1 MCNALLLKHYT
12 TASVNNVVLC
22 LHPHNSLEE
31 KHHQFTP
38 SSVFNPTLPSKKLH
52 PANQEHEQLSP
63 PHPPIHQAR
72 ETQHQLQMLLN
83 ADDCGNPPTIIKTW
97 VPVSNSL
104 FGWFCHLRQAGKH
117 GSVCQIMGPSPLG
130 LSLNLG
136 SSPKTSGDLNIS
148 CLLSL
153 YKPVSC
159 KSQNELDHAASS
171 HPSKANKC
179 LAILQ
184 TLGRTATDMLH
195 NTFLIHL
202 PSMTDIPDPH
212 CLGALGR
219 ETGFSGFSDPGSR
232 THGHTGYMAAENG
245 SNYCFTKWELTLSR
259 TIKPKRKTPLYLPR
273 LIN

>member
-1 MCNALLLKHYT
+1 MNVPEKVLLYCLMYNALLLKHYT

-104 FGWFCHLRQAGKH
+104 FGWFCHLKQESCCFNINHSSWQCEKAFNLLKCLH
-117 GSVCQIMGPSPLG
+117 PL
-130 LSLNLG
+130 LG
-136 SSPKTSGDLNIS
+136 FPGDLKI
-148 CLLSL
+148 
-153 YKPVSC
+153 
-159 KSQNELDHAASS
+159 
-171 HPSKANKC
+171 
-179 LAILQ
+179 
-184 TLGRTATDMLH
+184 
-195 NTFLIHL
+195 
-202 PSMTDIPDPH
+202 
-212 CLGALGR
+212 
-219 ETGFSGFSDPGSR
+219 
-232 THGHTGYMAAENG
+232 
-245 SNYCFTKWELTLSR
+245 TLSS
-259 TIKPKRKTPLYLPR
+259 
-273 LIN
+273 

>member
-1 MCNALLLKHYT
+1 MYNALLLKHYT

-117 GSVCQIMGPSPLG
+117 GSVCQIRGLSPPG

-136 SSPKTSGDLNIS
+136 SSPKTSADLNIS
-148 CLLSL
+148 RLLSL

-159 KSQNELDHAASS
+159 KSQNELDHTASS
-171 HPSKANKC
+171 H
-179 LAILQ
+179 
-184 TLGRTATDMLH
+184 
-195 NTFLIHL
+195 
-202 PSMTDIPDPH
+202 
-212 CLGALGR
+212 
-219 ETGFSGFSDPGSR
+219 
-232 THGHTGYMAAENG
+232 
-245 SNYCFTKWELTLSR
+245 
-259 TIKPKRKTPLYLPR
+259 LPR
-273 LIN
+273 LINA